1 MSISQISSLSSYGA
15 GATYQFPR
23 VALYQSAKTSLPS
36 APKAYTVELSHAAQV
51 RSLKLQG
58 FSATLIAMKT
68 GLDLKTVNTYLGII
82 ESAANVTTTPTY
94 VPPKAAYSE
103 PETITERRKQL
114 RQDLD
119 QLTMA
124 KSTWSNMVSKQS
136 SAGASAANQG
146 AGTTLLTVKPAYDEF
161 SLFRRPSSG
170 LREIPDNMRGA
181 TNG

>member
-1 MSISQISSLSSYGA
+1 MSISQISSLCSYGA

-68 GLDLKTVNTYLGII
+68 GLDLQTVNTYLGII
-82 ESAANVTTTPTY
+82 ESTANVTTPTMY

-103 PETITERRKQL
+103 PVTITERRKQL

-119 QLTMA
+119 QLVMA
-124 KSTWSNMVSKQS
+124 KSTWSDMVSRQS
-136 SAGASAANQG
+136 TSGTSAANQG
-146 AGTTLLTVKPAYDEF
+146 AGTTLLTLKPAYDEF
-161 SLFRRPSSG
+161 SLFRKQSSG
-170 LREIPDNMRGA
+170 LRELP
-181 TNG
+181 